1 MALIFPLDTLAIFAG
16 GLILLLAGAHYLIPG
31 TMGLA
36 RRLSLP
42 PALVAT
48 IIIAG
53 GTSAP
58 ELIVSVEAAILDKPH
73 LIWGNVVGSNITNIL
88 LVLGLGALVS
98 PLQLTD
104 PHIKRDATIM
114 LALTAILLFCGWVL
128 GTLPVWMAALFILFV
143 GIYIW
148 QAIRHGH
155 AGTEDEGADTVPL
168 RTAFVMAVGGLAGL
182 LTGAN
187 LMVHA
192 AAALATEA
200 GISEAVVGLTIIAI
214 GTSLPEIAAAI
225 ASMMKRRAD
234 VALGN
239 VLGSNIFNIAAVMGG
254 AGLFGP
260 LAAPADLNG
269 LAFLTLTGATA
280 LLSVMIWRDYR
291 LGRRWAFV
299 FISFFSYYMIAAIY

>member
-104 PHIKRDATIM
+104 PHIKRDAAIM
-114 LALTAILLFCGWVL
+114 LALTAALIVCGWVL

-155 AGTEDEGADTVPL
+155 AGTEDEGADILPL

-182 LTGAN
+182 LIGAN

-192 AAALATEA
+192 AAALAAEA
-200 GISEAVVGLTIIAI
+200 GISEAVIGLTIIAI
-214 GTSLPEIAAAI
+214 GTSLPEIAAAV

-269 LAFLTLTGATA
+269 LAFLTLAGATA

>member
-36 RRLSLP
+36 NRFSLP

-58 ELIVSVEAAILDKPH
+58 ELIVSIEAAILDKPH

-104 PHIKRDATIM
+104 PHIKRDAAIM
-114 LALTAILLFCGWVL
+114 LALTGILLVCGWVL
-128 GTLPVWMAALFILFV
+128 GRLPVWMAALFILFV

-155 AGTEDEGADTVPL
+155 AGTEDEGADILPL
-168 RTAFVMAVGGLAGL
+168 RTAAVMAIGGLAGL
-182 LTGAN
+182 LIGAN

-192 AAALATEA
+192 AAALAAEA
-200 GISEAVVGLTIIAI
+200 GISEAVIGLTIIAI
-214 GTSLPEIAAAI
+214 GTSLPEIAAAV

-269 LAFLTLTGATA
+269 LAFLTLAGATA

>member
-36 RRLSLP
+36 NRLSLP

-58 ELIVSVEAAILDKPH
+58 ELIVSIEAAILDKPH

-104 PHIKRDATIM
+104 PHIKRDAAIM
-114 LALTAILLFCGWVL
+114 LALTGILLVCGWVL
-128 GTLPVWMAALFILFV
+128 GRLPVWMAALFILFV

-155 AGTEDEGADTVPL
+155 AGTEDEGADILPL
-168 RTAFVMAVGGLAGL
+168 RTAAVMAIGGLAGL
-182 LTGAN
+182 LIGAN

-192 AAALATEA
+192 AAALAAEA
-200 GISEAVVGLTIIAI
+200 GISEAVIGLTIIAI
-214 GTSLPEIAAAI
+214 GTSLPEIAAAV